1 MTKLRRKKNYLF
13 YVFLF
18 RKLHRL
24 SLTKY
29 LSLNITDKMGHRK
42 TEDFLWRNFIVFF
55 FVDIFYVVHYYFI
68 KNGGKFLK

>member
-1 MTKLRRKKNYLF
+1 
-13 YVFLF
+13 
-18 RKLHRL
+18 
-24 SLTKY
+24 
-29 LSLNITDKMGHRK
+29 MGHRK